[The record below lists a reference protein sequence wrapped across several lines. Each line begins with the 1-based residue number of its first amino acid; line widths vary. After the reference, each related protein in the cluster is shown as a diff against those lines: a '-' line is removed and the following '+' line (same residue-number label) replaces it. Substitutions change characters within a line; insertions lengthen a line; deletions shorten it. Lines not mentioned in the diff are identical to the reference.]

1 MKDLFLMD
9 EKAQLV
15 ERGTTNNGFV
25 VWLEGNDKEY
35 NFTDKEPKEI
45 IDFMVKELDLK
56 KGEFVAWVLTNYGD
70 DNDTYHYEW
79 EDQQ

>member
-15 ERGTTNNGFV
+15 ERGITNNGFV

-35 NFTDKEPKEI
+35 SFIDKEPKEI

-79 EDQQ
+79 EE

>member
-35 NFTDKEPKEI
+35 SFIDKEPKEI

-79 EDQQ
+79 EE

>member
-1 MKDLFLMD
+1 MKDLFLMA

-15 ERGTTNNGFV
+15 ERKTTNSGFI

-35 NFTDKEPKEI
+35 SFIDKEPKEI
-45 IDFMVKELDLK
+45 IDFMVKELNLK
-56 KGEFVAWVLTNYGD
+56 KGEFVTWVLTNYGD

-79 EDQQ
+79 EEQ

>member
-15 ERGTTNNGFV
+15 ERKTTNSGFI

-35 NFTDKEPKEI
+35 SFIDKEPKEI
-45 IDFMVKELDLK
+45 IDFMVKELNLK
-56 KGEFVAWVLTNYGD
+56 KGEFVTWILTNYGD

-79 EDQQ
+79 EEQ

>member
-15 ERGTTNNGFV
+15 ERGITNNGFV

-35 NFTDKEPKEI
+35 SFIDKEPKEI
-45 IDFMVKELDLK
+45 IDFMIKELDLK

-79 EDQQ
+79 EEQ

>member
-1 MKDLFLMD
+1 MNKDLFLMD

-15 ERGTTNNGFV
+15 ERGITNNGFV

-35 NFTDKEPKEI
+35 SFIDKEPKEI

-79 EDQQ
+79 EEQ

>member
-35 NFTDKEPKEI
+35 SFIDKEPKEI
-45 IDFMVKELDLK
+45 IDFMVKELGLK

-79 EDQQ
+79 EEQ

>member
-1 MKDLFLMD
+1 
-9 EKAQLV
+9 
-15 ERGTTNNGFV
+15 
-25 VWLEGNDKEY
+25 VWLEGHDKEY
-35 NFTDKEPKEI
+35 SFIDKEPKEI

-79 EDQQ
+79 EE

>member
-1 MKDLFLMD
+1 MNKDLFLMD

-15 ERGTTNNGFV
+15 ERGITNNGFV

-35 NFTDKEPKEI
+35 SFIDKEPKEI

-79 EDQQ
+79 EDQ

>member
-35 NFTDKEPKEI
+35 SFTDKEPKEI

-79 EDQQ
+79 EEQ

>member
-15 ERGTTNNGFV
+15 ERGITNNGFV

-45 IDFMVKELDLK
+45 IDFMVKELGLK

-79 EDQQ
+79 EDQ

>member
-15 ERGTTNNGFV
+15 ERKTTNSGFI

-35 NFTDKEPKEI
+35 SFIDKEPKEI
-45 IDFMVKELDLK
+45 IDFMVKELNLK
-56 KGEFVAWVLTNYGD
+56 KGEFVTWVLTNYGD

-79 EDQQ
+79 EEQ

>member
-15 ERGTTNNGFV
+15 ERGITNNGFV

-35 NFTDKEPKEI
+35 SFIDKEPKEI

>member
-15 ERGTTNNGFV
+15 ERGITNNGFV

-35 NFTDKEPKEI
+35 SFIDKEPKEI

-79 EDQQ
+79 EEQ

>member
-35 NFTDKEPKEI
+35 SFTDKEPKEI

-79 EDQQ
+79 EE

>member
-15 ERGTTNNGFV
+15 ERGITNNGFV
-25 VWLEGNDKEY
+25 VWLEGHDKEY
-35 NFTDKEPKEI
+35 SFIDKEPKEI

-79 EDQQ
+79 EEQ

>member
-35 NFTDKEPKEI
+35 SFIDKEPKEI

-79 EDQQ
+79 EEQ